1 MAIIINIDKKIVV
14 KVAYIIE
21 TSKKSGGSYYQT
33 LNLLNDLHKNFNN
46 KKKIIIFSNKKE
58 NLQNYGFH
66 FIFYNFNLFDKII
79 IKLSTIYLF
88 NFFFRI
94 FNFST
99 TLEKSLLK
107 EKIDLVIFPNPSI
120 LQYTLRKISFL
131 STIFDLCHL
140 DYNHFPEVNKKEF
153 LYREK
158 LYKDLCKNAEGIITN
173 SLILKKKICARYR
186 FPKKKIF
193 SIPFNPI
200 IKKYKKKKSKKIFF
214 LYPANYWKHKNHE
227 IIIKATKIL
236 LNKDIKNFKCIF
248 TGSDKG
254 YLKELK
260 KLISLYKLDNFF
272 ELKDFVDDKNLF
284 NLYKNCI
291 GVIMTSYFGPTNLP
305 PLESFI
311 YKKPLI
317 YNAKFSNE
325 IPTKNCIMIDI
336 GNEFDLSN
344 AMLKIL
350 KKKYPKQKILNGLK
364 YIRLKKKENIQE
376 IFKLEKFINKFNQ

>member
-33 LNLLNDLHKNFNN
+33 LNLLNDLHKNFSN

-58 NLQNYGFH
+58 NFQNYGFH
-66 FIFYNFNLFDKII
+66 FIFYNFNFFDKII

-140 DYNHFPEVNKKEF
+140 DHSHFPEVNKKEF

-158 LYKDLCKNAEGIITN
+158 LYKDLSKSAEGIITN
-173 SLILKKKICARYR
+173 SLILKKKICERYK
-186 FPKKKIF
+186 FPKKK
-193 SIPFNPI
+193 
-200 IKKYKKKKSKKIFF
+200 
-214 LYPANYWKHKNHE
+214 
-227 IIIKATKIL
+227 
-236 LNKDIKNFKCIF
+236 
-248 TGSDKG
+248 
-254 YLKELK
+254 
-260 KLISLYKLDNFF
+260 NFF
-272 ELKDFVDDKNLF
+272 
-284 NLYKNCI
+284 YTI
-291 GVIMTSYFGPTNLP
+291 
-305 PLESFI
+305 
-311 YKKPLI
+311 
-317 YNAKFSNE
+317 
-325 IPTKNCIMIDI
+325 
-336 GNEFDLSN
+336 
-344 AMLKIL
+344 
-350 KKKYPKQKILNGLK
+350 
-364 YIRLKKKENIQE
+364 
-376 IFKLEKFINKFNQ
+376 

>member
-1 MAIIINIDKKIVV
+1 MAIIINIGKKIVV

-33 LNLLNDLHKNFNN
+33 LNLLNDLNKNFSN
-46 KKKIIIFSNKKE
+46 KKKIIIFSNKRE
-58 NLQNYGFH
+58 NLQNFR
-66 FIFYNFNLFDKII
+66 FQSIFYNFNFFDKII
-79 IKLSTIYLF
+79 IKLSTIYFF
-88 NFFFRI
+88 NFFFKL
-94 FNFST
+94 FNFYT

-120 LQYTLRKISFL
+120 LQYTLRKISFI

-158 LYKDLCKNAEGIITN
+158 LYRDLSESAEGIITN
-173 SLILKKKICARYR
+173 SLILKKKICNRYQ

-200 IKKYKKKKSKKIFF
+200 QKKYKKKKSKKIFF

-227 IIIKATKIL
+227 VIIKATNIL
-236 LNKDIKNFKCIF
+236 TNKNVKNFKCIF

-254 YLKELK
+254 YLQELK
-260 KLISLYKLDNFF
+260 KLISLYNLDNFF

-325 IPTKNCIMIDI
+325 IPNKNCIMIDI
-336 GNEFDLSN
+336 NNELDLSN
-344 AMLKIL
+344 GMLKIL
-350 KKKYPKQKILNGLK
+350 KKKYPKQKILNGQK
-364 YIRLKKKENIQE
+364 YIRLKKKENVQE
-376 IFKLEKFINKFNQ
+376 IIKLEKFINKFN